1 MPKTP
6 WLLTV
11 DGAVGDGV
19 FVAFSAG
26 QWTLAVG
33 PCIARRAVEQNS
45 IYLVR
50 NCPFPLL
57 TRRLFLGRAVAL
69 ETDLVL
75 FHPGSFLRNPG
86 SFDFLNFLLKLSD
99 SHL

>member
-1 MPKTP
+1 MPKPP

-11 DGAVGDGV
+11 DGAVGNDV
-19 FVAFSAG
+19 SVAFSAG

-50 NCPFPLL
+50 NCSFAFL
-57 TRRLFLGRAVAL
+57 TKCLFLGRAVAL

-75 FHPGSFLRNPG
+75 FLWHLS
-86 SFDFLNFLLKLSD
+86 SFDSLNFLLKLSD
-99 SHL
+99 PHL